1 MRKRKENGS
10 AAGAAKSEEGV
21 AAARP
26 VAPRRVRNC
35 LRVVTS
41 LMISFDDYEMKKC
54 PPGRIE
60 R

>member
-1 MRKRKENGS
+1 VRKRKENDSLWGV
-10 AAGAAKSEEGV
+10 AKSEEGA

-26 VAPRRVRNC
+26 VAPRRVRNWR
-35 LRVVTS
+35 RVVTS

-54 PPGRIE
+54 LAGRIE